1 MKRELA
7 QGRPSSP
14 PALLKTVSDG
24 NGGSHFLS
32 RSLPS
37 FSHLFPWGYLRWAQS
52 SYPRN
57 ARKLRLISAL
67 RPGYSAPPEKDLSFS
82 GSWEEV
88 QTTRTSV
95 PLSFHTVTTQLCPMI
110 RCPDSYKMKRQN
122 VLSCQP
128 LPRSVSVSDFALST
142 KNCLKGIQ
150 SLKTRVWN
158 NASSFCS
165 GPFKFRSIV
174 HAQLLI
180 ASILLSRVA
189 QFAWQ
194 LL

>member
-1 MKRELA
+1 MGVA
-7 QGRPSSP
+7 TSSHGP
-14 PALLKTVSDG
+14 C
-24 NGGSHFLS
+24 
-32 RSLPS
+32 LPS
-37 FSHLFPWGYLRWAQS
+37 FFTFFPWGYLRWAQS

-57 ARKLRLISAL
+57 AKKLRLISAL
-67 RPGYSAPPEKDLSFS
+67 RPGDSAPPETDLSFS

-88 QTTRTSV
+88 QTSRTSV
-95 PLSFHTVTTQLCPMI
+95 PLSFHTVTTQLCPII
-110 RCPDSYKMKRQN
+110 RCPDSYKTKRQN

-128 LPRSVSVSDFALST
+128 LPRSVSVSDIALST
-142 KNCLKGIQ
+142 KKRLKGIQ
-150 SLKTRVWN
+150 SLKTHAWN

-174 HAQLLI
+174 HTQLLI

-189 QFAWQ
+189 QFVRQ